1 MMQIETV
8 LLLNCYGKL
17 FEQVRLLLVNFELFF
32 VVEQVPLT
40 GRIWWPHPGPWQ
52 MNLAPLLPPSF
63 KHSEWSRL
71 CVLGGKKDINKQ
83 QIS

>member
-52 MNLAPLLPPSF
+52 MNLAPLLPLF
-63 KHSEWSRL
+63 QAFRVELAVCAGREERH
-71 CVLGGKKDINKQ
+71 Q
-83 QIS
+83 